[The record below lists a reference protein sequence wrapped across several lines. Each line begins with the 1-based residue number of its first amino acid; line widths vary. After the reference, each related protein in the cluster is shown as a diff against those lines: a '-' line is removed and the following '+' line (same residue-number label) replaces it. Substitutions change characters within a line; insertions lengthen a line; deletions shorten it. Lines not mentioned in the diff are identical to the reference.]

1 MEKSLSN
8 YEKKQ
13 DNLNRTFPV
22 TTRWAQKSVLN
33 GLITSINVLKFNG
46 FPWGDKTLRR
56 EGVKVH
62 HSLTWICFF
71 LVDFLGIRSH
81 GIHHH
86 EMNHH
91 SGEDF
96 LGHFFQASKS
106 RKSKQRISKNIPT
119 HPIRWLL
126 RAHVTFHIC
135 IYD

>member
-1 MEKSLSN
+1 MEKNLSN

-13 DNLNRTFPV
+13 DNLNRNFPI
-22 TTRWAQKSVLN
+22 TTRWAQKAVIN

-46 FPWGDKTLRR
+46 FPWGDKTLGR
-56 EGVKVH
+56 EGGKVH

-71 LVDFLGIRSH
+71 WVDFLGIRSH
-81 GIHHH
+81 GIHYH
-86 EMNHH
+86 EMNPH

-96 LGHFFQASKS
+96 LGHFFQASKC

-126 RAHVTFHIC
+126 RAHVTFHNIH
-135 IYD
+135 D